1 MGGHV
6 SQSFF
11 YDCQRLFVCLLMEAL
26 ISVTCT
32 AVLFYLV
39 SPSELINLFWEVTC
53 SKFVTT
59 SKEYEG

>member
-6 SQSFF
+6 SQSFY

-26 ISVTCT
+26 ITVTCT

-39 SPSELINLFWEVTC
+39 SPSELINLFFGKKHAL
-53 SKFVTT
+53 SL
-59 SKEYEG
+59 